1 MTISALDLLS
11 KLSSA
16 FQVQNEVFSKEEIK
30 KKINEIKYLSTQKK
44 IPKITLRK
52 EIIHLEN
59 QFKKIEFLEEAL
71 ERQKR
76 LEKSRIAALKR
87 QNEALKKKLALSG
100 DQDLTK
106 KVNKLTHLIGD
117 SLAKSEV
124 KNDVE
129 LSEKIAEEM
138 KQTWNSMNDQSSETI
153 GSSSPLQIA
162 LSDEG
167 KIEDLRRMDML
178 KRRIEMLKQELEITQ
193 FRDPNG
199 EKTKI
204 IEAQIRDLESA
215 ILKFA
220 ERHPELII
228 TEVGT
233 AEFTSPES
241 DLPDFLA
248 SDLPLKDSS
257 VGEEDDKEKLP
268 KEFTGSTSSIPGIK
282 HDLIFNPLPPPSEA
296 DEKKDLP
303 LPPPPKRI
311 V

>member
-76 LEKSRIAALKR
+76 LEKSRIAALKK

-138 KQTWNSMNDQSSETI
+138 KQTRNSMNDQHPET
-153 GSSSPLQIA
+153 SSSLQTG
-162 LSDEG
+162 LSDGG

-193 FRDPNG
+193 YRDPNS

-204 IEAQIRDLESA
+204 IETQIHDLEEA
-215 ILKFA
+215 ILNFA

-248 SDLPLKDSS
+248 SDLPVKDSPI
-257 VGEEDDKEKLP
+257 GEEDDKEKLP
-268 KEFTGSTSSIPGIK
+268 KEFIGSSSSSIPGIK